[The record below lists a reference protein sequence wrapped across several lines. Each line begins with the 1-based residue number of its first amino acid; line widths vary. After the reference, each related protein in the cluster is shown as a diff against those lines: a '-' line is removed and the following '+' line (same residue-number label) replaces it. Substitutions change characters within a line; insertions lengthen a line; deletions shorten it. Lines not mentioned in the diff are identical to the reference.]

1 MQNHYHEFTSRDFV
15 LDEAFRQWVFQ
26 PNEQN
31 MTFWHTFM
39 LNNPAQQIA
48 IDEAASLLLH
58 LRANYDDLTHASQQR
73 IWQVLEQAVS
83 AQLPPAEVRP
93 LPVYQRPGFIWRIA
107 ASLTGLLLLAGAS
120 VWYMNQA
127 HQQEIHTAFGE
138 NRTVTLPD
146 GSTVLLN
153 GNSTISFRDDWDQQ
167 EDREVWLDG
176 EGYFKVAKK
185 HRTGRPSASP
195 IKFITHTPVLDIT
208 VLGTQFNVNT
218 RRGATAVMLVEGRVQ
233 LNKPG
238 QTRPDRIVEMKPG
251 QFASA
256 RPDIEKVAIR
266 TEKSQLYTSWTQHEF
281 VFENTALSD
290 IAQQLRDTY
299 GINITLE
306 DAELGN
312 RRFTGNLS
320 NQSTETLLTTLALT
334 FDLDVQHD
342 GDRIILQ
349 HNP

>member
-1 MQNHYHEFTSRDFV
+1 MQNPYHEFSSRDFV
-15 LDEAFRQWVFQ
+15 LDEAFREWVFQ

-39 LNNPAQQIA
+39 LSNPAQQAA

-58 LRANYDDLTHASQQR
+58 LRASYDDLTSASQQR

-83 AQLPPAEVRP
+83 APPVNTTIHG
-93 LPVYQRPGFIWRIA
+93 LPVYRRSGFMWRIA
-107 ASLTGLLLLAGAS
+107 ASFTALLLLAGAS
-120 VWYMNQA
+120 VWYS
-127 HQQEIHTAFGE
+127 QQVHKQHIHTQFGE

-153 GNSTISFRDDWDQQ
+153 GNSTLSFRDDWDADQN
-167 EDREVWLDG
+167 REVWLDG
-176 EGYFKVAKK
+176 EAYFKVTKK
-185 HRTGRPSASP
+185 QRAGSPTPSP
-195 IKFITHTPVLDIT
+195 IKFITHTPTLDIT

-238 QTRPDRIVEMKPG
+238 QNQPNRVIEMKPG

-256 RPDIEKVAIR
+256 QPNIEKVAIR
-266 TEKSQLYTSWTQHEF
+266 TEKSQLHTSWTQHEF

-290 IAQQLRDTY
+290 ITQQLRDTY
-299 GINITLE
+299 GIDITLE

-334 FDLDVQHD
+334 FDLNVAHD